1 MTPAPG
7 IGPPAPSRE
16 ESTVQRNSLTR
27 FSGMGPATVRASA
40 RGPCHHALVLACLLA
55 TPALVVLD
63 GFAVVVALPSIQ
75 RQLGASDA
83 GAQLVVAAYMVAYAA
98 LLVTGGRLGDLY
110 GRRRLLAGGLGAF
123 GLMSL
128 VAALA
133 SSEDVL
139 ILARLG
145 QGAAAAMAYPQALG
159 LLQVVFDGQERRV
172 AQALFGVTLGTAS
185 AAAPVIGGL
194 IVQAAGWR
202 PIFLINIPITLA
214 AVALIGFHVPQ
225 YRAAAGAPRV
235 DLAGTTALTVG
246 LVALVVPLTVGRE
259 LSWPAWV
266 WPLLTLSGLAGGA
279 FVLQERRARSP
290 LVALDLFRTRA
301 FSVGLVTTLA
311 CYAGQVS
318 YFFELTLYLQRG
330 VGLAPSAAGLV
341 FAVSA
346 SGFCAAAAVSA
357 RLAARVRGQLPTL
370 GAVILACG
378 TAALALLAQMGPGL
392 QVIVMLPIVGLIGA
406 AFGLLIPVLIG
417 VVLDEVP
424 AAHAGAASGVLVTA
438 QQVAGAT
445 GMALSGVLFYELL
458 SRVAYAGAFGAT
470 LIFQVVLFAATAVLV
485 QAIGRR
491 TRAWV

>member
-16 ESTVQRNSLTR
+16 ESTVERNSLTR
-27 FSGMGPATVRASA
+27 LSRMGSATVRASA
-40 RGPCHHALVLACLLA
+40 RGPGHHALVLACLLA
-55 TPALVVLD
+55 TQALVVLD
-63 GFAVVVALPSIQ
+63 AFAVVVALPSIQ

-83 GAQLVVAAYMVAYAA
+83 GAQLVVAGYMVAYAA

-110 GRRRLLAGGLGAF
+110 GRRRLLASGLGAF

-133 SSEDVL
+133 PSEDVL

-145 QGAAAAMAYPQALG
+145 QGGAAAMAYPQALG
-159 LLQVVFDGQERRV
+159 LLQVVLDGRERRV

-185 AAAPVIGGL
+185 AAAPVVGGL
-194 IVQAAGWR
+194 IVQTAGWR

-214 AVALIGFHVPQ
+214 AAAVIAFQVPEFGEGD
-225 YRAAAGAPRV
+225 RAPRL
-235 DLAGTTALTVG
+235 DLAGTAALTVG

-259 LSWPAWV
+259 LSWPAWA
-266 WPLLTLSGLAGGA
+266 WPLLGLSGLASGA
-279 FVLQERRARSP
+279 FVLHERRARSP
-290 LVALDLFRTRA
+290 LVAIDLFRTRV
-301 FSVGLVTTLA
+301 FGVGLLTTLV

-330 VGLAPSAAGLV
+330 VGLAPTAAGLV

-346 SGFCAAAAVSA
+346 SGFCAAAAVGA
-357 RLAARVRGQLPTL
+357 RLTARVRRELLTV
-370 GAVILACG
+370 GAVTLACG
-378 TAALALLAQMGPGL
+378 TAMLALLAHLGPGP
-392 QVIVMLPIVGLIGA
+392 QVTAMLPVIGLIGA
-406 AFGLLIPVLIG
+406 GFGLLIPILIG

-438 QQVAGAT
+438 QQVAGAA
-445 GMALSGVLFYELL
+445 GVALGGVLFYGLL
-458 SRVAYAGAFGAT
+458 PQAGYAGAFGGT
-470 LIFQVVLFAATAVLV
+470 LVFQVVLFTATALLV
-485 QAIGRR
+485 QAISRR
-491 TRAWV
+491 TRPWE